1 MKEVYSIMSKRKRK
15 PKDYYDL
22 IKQPMYQVRP
32 LMWKGREIPGYSVS
46 NRGEVF
52 NGMYQLN
59 SFQIKGRNY
68 VNIMIDGK
76 QWTYRIDYMVAYTFL
91 GMYEDAIRLMHLDN
105 DIANDCVSNL
115 MWFRKCD
122 VMNRYKDLAIV
133 EDDYSIT
140 EEWRPCLTEENP
152 TLRYEVSNLGQ
163 IRDSNGKLIPIYN
176 NHNYRVFY
184 YTDNTPAKATKCK
197 AVHVAVAEAF
207 IPNPNHYTLVNHLDG
222 NKMNDVVMNLEW
234 ATSSMNAEHA
244 YLQNLNRSVR
254 YTDEQIHT
262 VCKLLSDGV
271 SHVEIQ
277 LMTGVDRKTVSDI
290 YRGRRWENISR
301 QYTMPKKKWTAELK
315 EKING
320 MVINGMKGHE
330 IFKELGMPY
339 DQAAISMYE
348 RTRRELKAAGKL
360 K

>member
-1 MKEVYSIMSKRKRK
+1 MSKQKRKRK

-22 IKQPMYQVRP
+22 IKQPMYQVKP
-32 LMWKGREIPGYSVS
+32 LLWKGREIPGYSVS

-91 GMYEDAIRLMHLDN
+91 GMYEDAIRLMHIDN

-122 VMNRYKDLAIV
+122 VMNQYKDLAII
-133 EDDYSIT
+133 EDDYSIS
-140 EEWRPCLTEENP
+140 EEWRPCKTEENP

-176 NHNYRVFY
+176 SHNYRVFY

-315 EKING
+315 EKINS

-339 DQAAISMYE
+339 DQSAISMYE